1 MVGCGGGKAPR
12 DRLIIAIESSPSTF
26 DPRMAVDS
34 NSQRIKSLI
43 FNGLM
48 KSGSDLGLEPDLAER
63 YEQMGETLF
72 RFYLR
77 RGVTFHNGRELT
89 AEDVVYTYQ
98 SIIDGV
104 LPSPHN
110 SIFQKV
116 KRVEAESPYVV
127 VLELKESF
135 APFLVMMKMG
145 IVPKDLAEE
154 LGDQF
159 GLHPVGT
166 GPYQFIEFKSDAH
179 VLLQTNEKYFGE
191 KAKLPYLEFKVLR
204 DDNVRVL
211 QLMKGSVDLVQN
223 AVPPVLLGMLG
234 KRSDLSVMSDASIVF
249 DYMGMNL
256 TDPLLSKLP
265 IRRALAHAI
274 NREEIIKYK
283 WEGYASLSN
292 SLLSPI
298 HWAYN
303 DKVTVYNFDPEKA
316 KQILDA
322 AGYPDPDG
330 DGPEVRF
337 YLSYKTS
344 TQKHRIDIAN
354 LIAEQL
360 RQIGIGVNVTP
371 YEWGTFFR
379 DVKTGNFQLYS
390 LSWVGVTE
398 PDLYYNIYHSSQV
411 PPVGANRN
419 RYISEEI
426 DRLTVTGRSTLD
438 LEKRRSIYAEIQRIV
453 SRDLPYIPL
462 WYEDNIVVRRS
473 DVVGYQMRPDAGFQ
487 NVVNVTKV
495 LSGKL

>member
-1 MVGCGGGKAPR
+1 M
-12 DRLIIAIESSPSTF
+12 
-26 DPRMAVDS
+26 
-34 NSQRIKSLI
+34 
-43 FNGLM
+43 
-48 KSGSDLGLEPDLAER
+48 
-63 YEQMGETLF
+63 
-72 RFYLR
+72 
-77 RGVTFHNGRELT
+77 
-89 AEDVVYTYQ
+89 
-98 SIIDGV
+98 
-104 LPSPHN
+104 
-110 SIFQKV
+110 
-116 KRVEAESPYVV
+116 
-127 VLELKESF
+127 
-135 APFLVMMKMG
+135 
-145 IVPKDLAEE
+145 
-154 LGDQF
+154 
-159 GLHPVGT
+159 
-166 GPYQFIEFKSDAH
+166 
-179 VLLQTNEKYFGE
+179 LQANEKYFGE
-191 KAKLPYLEFKVLR
+191 RAKLPYLEFKVLR

-234 KRSDLSVMSDASIVF
+234 KRKDLSVMSDTSIIF

-256 TDPLLSKLP
+256 TDPLLSKLS

-283 WEGYASLSN
+283 WEGYAALSN

-303 DKVTVYNFDPEKA
+303 DDVTVYNFDPEKA

-330 DGPEVRF
+330 DGPGVRF

-426 DRLTVTGRSTLD
+426 DRLTEKGRSTLD
-438 LEKRRSIYAEIQRIV
+438 LEMRRSIYAEIQRIV
-453 SRDLPYIPL
+453 ARDLPYIPL

-473 DVVGYQMRPDAGFQ
+473 DVLGYQMRPDAGFQ
-487 NVVNVTKV
+487 NVVNVSKV
-495 LSGKL
+495 VSDKL